1 MTTTRIRDIKISWD
15 SIFFFGYVV
24 IMLWP
29 AYLSN
34 TIFNFLD
41 NLYLI
46 LGIGFLII
54 KRYKPSK
61 LIGLVAIFYVYLI
74 LITFL
79 NSTDTADVHLIISN
93 LKVIIFLAS
102 IDCLIKRRIKLVLQ
116 VLFYYIFAVVLIDFV
131 TVVMYPEGW
140 YFTETVYNE
149 WTTGYNAQWF
159 LGNKNNH
166 TTWYLLAIFLS
177 GVMCLNSNKVYY
189 YVITLI
195 VSCIS
200 IISMILLDS
209 ATSIVVV
216 IIAIFGMIWGCFR
229 RKAIGRVPNIYFL
242 IAIYVIFNIIIL
254 CGATSFLSPLVEGL
268 LGRDLTFTSRT
279 FIWER
284 VFQLISQN
292 IVFGSGQVS
301 SDYASMVLGAHSFVN
316 AHNQYLQILW
326 QGGIVQLFIFV
337 GIIFAVA
344 HSIYHEKNRSLQFFK
359 TLVILA
365 LLLKFIFEVEF
376 SVNCWMIL
384 LLLRCSGKNILFAK
398 KGVQNKVNAKSK
410 PAIV

>member
-1 MTTTRIRDIKISWD
+1 
-15 SIFFFGYVV
+15 
-24 IMLWP
+24 MLWP

-61 LIGLVAIFYVYLI
+61 LIGLIALFYIYLI
-74 LITFL
+74 FISFL
-79 NSTDTADVHLIISN
+79 NSTDIADVHLIISN
-93 LKVIIFLAS
+93 LKIIFFLAS
-102 IDCLIKRRIKLVLQ
+102 IDCLFKRRRKLVIQ
-116 VLFYYIFAVVLIDFV
+116 VLYYYIVAVVLIDFI
-131 TVVMYPEGW
+131 TVFMYPDGW

-177 GVMCLNSNKVYY
+177 GVMCLNSNKVYV

-195 VSCIS
+195 VSGIS
-200 IISMILLDS
+200 IISMFLLDS
-209 ATSIVVV
+209 ATSIVAV
-216 IIAIFGMIWGCFR
+216 IIAIFGMILGCFR
-229 RKAIGRVPNIYFL
+229 KKTIRRVPNIYFL
-242 IAIYVIFNIIIL
+242 MAIYVVFNIIIL
-254 CGATSFLSPLVEGL
+254 CGATSFLSPLVEGI

-279 FIWER
+279 IIWEC

-292 IVFGSGQVS
+292 IVLGSGQVS
-301 SDYASMVLGAHSFVN
+301 GEYASSILDANSFVN

-326 QGGIVQLFIFV
+326 QGGIVQFFIFS
-337 GIIFAVA
+337 GIVLSVA
-344 HSIYHEKNRSLQFFK
+344 NSIYHEKNKSIQFFK
-359 TLVILA
+359 ILVFLS
-365 LLLKFIFEVEF
+365 LLLKFVVEVEL
-376 SVNCWMIL
+376 SVNCWIIL
-384 LLLRCSGKNILFAK
+384 LLLRYDGQYILHIK
-398 KGVQNKVNAKSK
+398 KGV
-410 PAIV
+410 